1 MKRDEVLAEALKTL
15 RAGGTILYPTDTVWG
30 LGCDATNPE
39 AVAKIYAIKR
49 RSEAKSLVLLA
60 ADLDMVAKYVRQV
73 PSMAVDLVEVNDK
86 PMTIIYPDAQAGV
99 EGEPGDRWHLAWN
112 AVAEDGSVGM
122 RIPLFDFCK
131 DLAFKL
137 GRPVVSTS
145 ANISGEPTPARFSEI
160 PQRNPAGDQGRRR
173 FRRPALHRHR
183 LHRQGLPDHQGGH
196 GWRDRDHSDV
206 MELFYAYEAD
216 GRSCRLDADESGHCV
231 RVLRHRA
238 GDEIHVIDGLGT
250 MYRCRLTDDS
260 PKGAEAEVLEAF
272 PGWGGHPYR
281 LTVACCPTKNNDR
294 FEWFVEKATE
304 VGVDRI
310 VPTIGERSERK
321 VYKTDR
327 ALRISLSATKQ
338 SLKARIPEIAEP
350 IFVKDFICHS
360 EPAEQA
366 KESLKLIAYCFEGDT
381 KRISIQEALK
391 AYEGKDITILIGP
404 EGDFSPEEARLAVEH
419 GYIPVHLGASRL
431 RTETAAVLAATAV
444 YLSY

>member
-1 MKRDEVLAEALKTL
+1 
-15 RAGGTILYPTDTVWG
+15 
-30 LGCDATNPE
+30 
-39 AVAKIYAIKR
+39 
-49 RSEAKSLVLLA
+49 
-60 ADLDMVAKYVRQV
+60 
-73 PSMAVDLVEVNDK
+73 
-86 PMTIIYPDAQAGV
+86 
-99 EGEPGDRWHLAWN
+99 
-112 AVAEDGSVGM
+112 
-122 RIPLFDFCK
+122 
-131 DLAFKL
+131 
-137 GRPVVSTS
+137 
-145 ANISGEPTPARFSEI
+145 
-160 PQRNPAGDQGRRR
+160 
-173 FRRPALHRHR
+173 
-183 LHRQGLPDHQGGH
+183 
-196 GWRDRDHSDV
+196 

-216 GRSCRLDADESGHCV
+216 GRFCRLDADESGHCC

-327 ALRISLSATKQ
+327 AARIALSATKQ
-338 SLKARIPEIAEP
+338 SLKSRIPEIAEP
-350 IFVKDFICHS
+350 VSVKDFICHS
-360 EPAEQA
+360 EPLAPHSGLDP
-366 KESLKLIAYCFEGDT
+366 ESLKLIAYCFEGDT
-381 KRISIQEALK
+381 RRISIQEALK
-391 AYEGKDITILIGP
+391 AYEGNEITILIGP
-404 EGDFSPEEARLAVEH
+404 EGDFSPEEARLAVEN

-444 YLSY
+444 YLHFE

>member
-1 MKRDEVLAEALKTL
+1 
-15 RAGGTILYPTDTVWG
+15 
-30 LGCDATNPE
+30 
-39 AVAKIYAIKR
+39 
-49 RSEAKSLVLLA
+49 
-60 ADLDMVAKYVRQV
+60 
-73 PSMAVDLVEVNDK
+73 
-86 PMTIIYPDAQAGV
+86 
-99 EGEPGDRWHLAWN
+99 
-112 AVAEDGSVGM
+112 
-122 RIPLFDFCK
+122 
-131 DLAFKL
+131 
-137 GRPVVSTS
+137 
-145 ANISGEPTPARFSEI
+145 
-160 PQRNPAGDQGRRR
+160 
-173 FRRPALHRHR
+173 
-183 LHRQGLPDHQGGH
+183 
-196 GWRDRDHSDV
+196 
-206 MELFYAYEAD
+206 MELFYAYDSD
-216 GRSCRLDADESGHCV
+216 GRFCRLDADESGHCV

-250 MYRCRLTDDS
+250 MFRCRLTDDN

-327 ALRISLSATKQ
+327 ALRIALSATKQ

-350 IFVKDFICHS
+350 VSVKDFIRISPLASLGRNDSTPCHFERS
-360 EPAEQA
+360 PKGGVE
-366 KESLKLIAYCFEGDT
+366 KSLKLIAYCFEGDT
-381 KRISIQEALK
+381 KRISIQEALHG
-391 AYEGKDITILIGP
+391 YDGKDVTILIGP

-444 YLSY
+444 YLHFE